1 MSIDTETYALLSQD
15 SYNAHKPHQ
24 VVTIAGVDYKV
35 LDQTSDP
42 VTGYQGVAYRRDDTG
57 EVVIAH
63 RGTEQ
68 IIRDGVLTDG
78 GMVFAGTNLQTHDA
92 MAFTQRVIEEA
103 KRKSE
108 ERNQP
113 LNVTVTGHSLGG
125 TLAEITAYKYGLHG
139 ETFNAYGAA
148 GLMQGIPEGGS
159 QVIDHVRATDVV
171 SAASRHFGTV
181 RIYAVQEDI
190 DHLQKAGYRDDGGL
204 LSLRNP
210 LKAVDLGAH
219 GIDNFVPDSK
229 LLGHSIISPENEARY
244 RAHHS
249 MIDRYRNDVLG
260 MRTGLSAAWE
270 VPKVIGEKIVEGAQ
284 VVEHGAQHITHAIGE
299 KGSQAVHA
307 VEYAAQTAAIEVS
320 HAYEATR
327 QGVLHGAQAAEH
339 AVAQGALA
347 VEHTVSQGI
356 HATEHAAHTLAND
369 ASQAWNTLS
378 HPGSW
383 FDSKPGG
390 PSTTPPHLDQTAHPD
405 HALYEQARSAV
416 HRLDAAHQR
425 TPDQRSNNL
434 AAALVVAARRD
445 GLSQIHH
452 AVLNEDASRTFAVQG
467 ELNSPLRQL
476 AHVQTAQ
483 AVNTSITQSSTAW
496 LQVASSRQ
504 DQAQA
509 QQLASHLQEQQPQ
522 RAHPTVGM

>member
-1 MSIDTETYALLSQD
+1 MTDKTNTYALLAQD
-15 SYNAHKPHQ
+15 SYKKHELNQ
-24 VVTIAGVDYKV
+24 FVVINGIDYKIF
-35 LDQTSDP
+35 DQANNP
-42 VTGYQGVAYRRDDTG
+42 ITGYQGVAYQRVGSDDII
-57 EVVIAH
+57 VAH

-68 IIRDGVLTDG
+68 IVRDGIMTDG
-78 GMVFAGTNLQTHDA
+78 GMVFTGMNLQTPDA
-92 MAFTQRVIEEA
+92 LAFTEQVLKEA
-103 KRKSE
+103 KADADANHR
-108 ERNQP
+108 P

-181 RIYAVQEDI
+181 HIYAVQEDI

-204 LSLRNP
+204 LSPRNP

-244 RAHHS
+244 RAHHD
-249 MIDRYRNDVLG
+249 MIDRYRNDVLD
-260 MRTGLSAAWE
+260 MRTGLSATWE
-270 VPKVIGEKIVEGAQ
+270 VPMTVGEKIVEGAQ
-284 VVEHGAQHITHAIGE
+284 VIEHGAQHVTHVIGE
-299 KGSQAVHA
+299 EGSQAAHAAERAAQAVA
-307 VEYAAQTAAIEVS
+307 VEAS

-327 QGVLHGAQAAEH
+327 QGVVHSAQAAGH
-339 AVAQGALA
+339 AVAQGAHA
-347 VEHTVSQGI
+347 VEHAVSQGV

-369 ASQAWNTLS
+369 ASQVWNMLS

-383 FDSKPGG
+383 FDSKPGD
-390 PSTTPPHLDQTAHPD
+390 PSTTSPHLDQTAHPD

-416 HRLDAAHQR
+416 HRLDATHQR
-425 TPDQRSNNL
+425 EPDQHSDNL

-452 AVLNEDASRTFAVQG
+452 AVLSDDASHTFAVQG

-476 AHVQTAQ
+476 THVHTVQ
-483 AVNTSITQSSTAW
+483 AVNTPIEQSSLAW
-496 LQVASSRQ
+496 QQVASSRQ
-504 DQAQA
+504 EHAQT
-509 QQLASHLQEQQPQ
+509 QQPVSHLQEQQAQ
-522 RAHPTVGM
+522 RTHPSAGM

>member
-1 MSIDTETYALLSQD
+1 MSIDKETYALLSQD

-24 VVTIAGVDYKV
+24 VVTIAEVDYKV

-78 GMVFAGTNLQTHDA
+78 GMVFTGTNLQTHDA
-92 MAFTQRVIEEA
+92 MAFTQRVIEET

-139 ETFNAYGAA
+139 ETFNAYGAT

-181 RIYAVQEDI
+181 HIYAVQEDI
-190 DHLQKAGYRDDGGL
+190 DHLQKAGYRDDGAL
-204 LSLRNP
+204 LTPRNP

-244 RAHHS
+244 RAHHD
-249 MIDRYRNDVLG
+249 MIDRYRNDVLD
-260 MRTGLSAAWE
+260 MRTGLSATWE
-270 VPKVIGEKIVEGAQ
+270 VPMTVGEKIVEGAQ
-284 VVEHGAQHITHAIGE
+284 VIEHGAQHVTHLIGE
-299 KGSQAVHA
+299 KGSQAAHAAERAAQAVA
-307 VEYAAQTAAIEVS
+307 VEAP
-320 HAYEATR
+320 HAYEATH
-327 QGVLHGAQAAEH
+327 QGVVHSAQAAGH
-339 AVAQGALA
+339 AVAQGAHA
-347 VEHTVSQGI
+347 VEHAVSQGV

-369 ASQAWNTLS
+369 ASQAWNMLS

-383 FDSKPGG
+383 FDSKPGD
-390 PSTTPPHLDQTAHPD
+390 PSTTSPHLDQTAHPD

-416 HRLDAAHQR
+416 HRLDATHQR
-425 TPDQRSNNL
+425 EPDQHSDNL

-452 AVLNEDASRTFAVQG
+452 AVLSDDASHTFAVQG

-476 AHVQTAQ
+476 THVHTVQ
-483 AVNTSITQSSTAW
+483 AVNTPIEQSSLTW
-496 LQVASSRQ
+496 QQVSSSRQ
-504 DQAQA
+504 EHAQT
-509 QQLASHLQEQQPQ
+509 QQPVSHLQEQQAQ
-522 RAHPTVGM
+522 RTHPSAGI